1 MKKIRNNSPEER
13 LIYALDGAGD
23 LAGTISWVTR
33 LKDHVGMFKV
43 GKEAFTRFGPE
54 IVARITGGGAKVFLD
69 LKFHDIP
76 QTVAR
81 AAEAAVELGVAMF
94 NMHALGGD
102 KMLRESIFSASRRA
116 EELQIPRPM
125 ILAVTVLTSLNSGDL
140 NALGFRSSVEET
152 VLSLA
157 RLAQDAGASGVV
169 ASPQEIAAI
178 REACGRDFIIVTP
191 GVRGKTAL
199 AGDDQK
205 RTLGA
210 GEAIKLG
217 ADYLVVGRP
226 IRMAADPE
234 GEADAIAREISES
247 L

>member
-13 LIYALDGAGD
+13 LIYALDAAGD
-23 LAGTISWVTR
+23 LAGTLSWVAR

-54 IVARITGGGAKVFLD
+54 IVARITGEGAKVFLD

-94 NMHALGGD
+94 NMHALGGGN
-102 KMLRESIFSASRRA
+102 MLREAVFSAFQRA
-116 EELQIPRPM
+116 DELQIPRPM
-125 ILAVTVLTSLNSGDL
+125 ILAVTVLTSLNSDDL
-140 NALGFRSSVEET
+140 KVLGFRSSAEET
-152 VLSLA
+152 VLGLA
-157 RLAQDAGASGVV
+157 RLAQDAGVSGVV
-169 ASPQEIAAI
+169 ASPLEIEAI
-178 REACGRDFIIVTP
+178 RNACGRDFIIVTP
-191 GVRGKTAL
+191 GIRGKTAL

-205 RTLGA
+205 RTLAA

-226 IRMAADPE
+226 IRLAADPA
-234 GEADAIAREISES
+234 GETDAIAREISES